1 MRFFVDISKSQKKND
16 KVKIAGDTINAIYS
30 LSCEPG
36 KSLAK
41 NNETISCRSSYNGLS
56 LITTT
61 DNMYYIS
68 ALTVE
73 EVNQRLI
80 KAQADAMNVFNK
92 RTEKNYKEKEK

>member
-1 MRFFVDISKSQKKND
+1 MRFFVDISKSTKKED
-16 KVKIAGDTINAIYS
+16 KIKVAGDTINGIFP
-30 LSCEPG
+30 LNCEPA

-80 KAQADAMNVFNK
+80 KAQADAMYVFQK
-92 RTEKNYKEKEK
+92 RIEKNNKEK